1 MPVDQLHRR
10 EFITLL
16 GGAAA
21 GWPLAARAQQPGKV
35 PRIGYLGFLGAVNC
49 VGELDSEQLNIT
61 RFDIFALFCNSH
73 WIIIH
78 QFYFA

>member
-1 MPVDQLHRR
+1 MIAKLQRR
-10 EFITLL
+10 EFVTLL
-16 GGAAA
+16 GGATA
-21 GWPLAARAQQPGKV
+21 WPLAARAQQPGKV
-35 PRIGYLGFLGAVNC
+35 PRIGSLGFLGAVNC